1 VRSLKKYAS
10 LALNVVGLLC
20 LLAMIVTLSFQHN
33 FRVDLTPARTYTLS
47 PHSLSIIDRIKQPVK
62 VTAFVRKE
70 DPNNEFLSDLFWRMR
85 LRQPKITTQI
95 YDLNRN
101 PAVARAYRADAYGSV
116 IVECGPRRKSVSNIQ
131 EEILMAAI
139 LQVTRDYDKT
149 LYVLTGHGEHDV
161 ADYDRNRGFTTFRT
175 VLEQEQYHIKTL
187 SLFGTDSIP
196 EDAATIIIPGP
207 RADLR
212 PEEGQKL
219 DQYLRA
225 GGALLVMIDP
235 ENASALA
242 AFLARY
248 RVGIPAAVIAEPENR
263 LAASELLTAKITD
276 RSKDSAVTLALDSDP
291 VFSLF
296 GPVEALPGDTEDID
310 VVPLLTTSKSSW
322 AIELHG
328 GKIPDDLDFDD
339 KRGDLH
345 GPFPVGL
352 SVAVRLAG
360 AATDETQDQ
369 EQAPRAGRMI
379 VYGDS
384 DFGNNFFIDL
394 LGNRDLLVNSVNW
407 LALEDTLI
415 GIRPDRKVAGKEQ
428 FFVSSRQNQMVFML
442 GVFVV
447 PAIFLLLGTAVFMR
461 RRMS

>member
-1 VRSLKKYAS
+1 
-10 LALNVVGLLC
+10 
-20 LLAMIVTLSFQHN
+20 
-33 FRVDLTPARTYTLS
+33 
-47 PHSLSIIDRIKQPVK
+47 
-62 VTAFVRKE
+62 
-70 DPNNEFLSDLFWRMR
+70 
-85 LRQPKITTQI
+85 
-95 YDLNRN
+95 
-101 PAVARAYRADAYGSV
+101 
-116 IVECGPRRKSVSNIQ
+116 
-131 EEILMAAI
+131 
-139 LQVTRDYDKT
+139 
-149 LYVLTGHGEHDV
+149 
-161 ADYDRNRGFTTFRT
+161 
-175 VLEQEQYHIKTL
+175 
-187 SLFGTDSIP
+187 
-196 EDAATIIIPGP
+196 
-207 RADLR
+207 
-212 PEEGQKL
+212 
-219 DQYLRA
+219 
-225 GGALLVMIDP
+225 MIDP

-242 AFLARY
+242 AFLGRY

-263 LAASELLTAKITD
+263 LAASELLTAKIPD

-296 GPVEALPGDTEDID
+296 GAVEALPGDTEDID
-310 VVPLLTTSKSSW
+310 VIPLLTTSKNSW

-328 GKIPDDLDFDD
+328 GKVPDDLDFDP

-360 AATDETQDQ
+360 GAAADETQDQ
-369 EQAPRAGRMI
+369 QQAPRAGRMI

-447 PAIFLLLGTAVFMR
+447 PAIFLLLGTAVFVR